1 MVALA
6 RPPLV
11 ISVMDPGI
19 SMNLNLDETRDAI
32 LPMRTSWKFS
42 EPMLKLRMLVLPRQ
56 TYRRSFMKS
65 ETF

>member
-11 ISVMDPGI
+11 INVMDPGI

-32 LPMRTSWKFS
+32 RPMRTSWKFS